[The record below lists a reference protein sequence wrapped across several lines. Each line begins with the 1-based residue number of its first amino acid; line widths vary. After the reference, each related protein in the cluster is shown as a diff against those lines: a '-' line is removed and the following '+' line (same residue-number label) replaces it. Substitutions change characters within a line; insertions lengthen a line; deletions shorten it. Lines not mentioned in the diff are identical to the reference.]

1 MIATRSRSIFKS
13 LTWRALGTTDTFL
26 LSLLII
32 GIYSDDFLWIL
43 ASYIA
48 LLEIFTKSIFYY
60 IHERVWNKFN
70 WQRSKSSSKLR
81 SFIKGITW
89 RALATTDTFLL
100 SYIVT
105 RELKWASTIALFE
118 ILTKAILYY
127 LHERIWNKYYWG
139 RV

>member
-1 MIATRSRSIFKS
+1 MNTPQIGGGTGARVFKKNKSTEKETS
-13 LTWRALGTTDTFL
+13 LNLLNNLEKSTPSNWVKDTAFILGDSGLTG
-26 LSLLII
+26 LS
-32 GIYSDDFLWIL
+32 
-43 ASYIA
+43 
-48 LLEIFTKSIFYY
+48 E
-60 IHERVWNKFN
+60 
-70 WQRSKSSSKLR
+70 SSSKLR